1 VSTRAAFPGTPARRR
16 SFAFDVERFAPALRA
31 ILEELASRPE
41 LPARSLD
48 AIVRRHPKEGRGFFS
63 RSELIAGARHL
74 AASGALEGN
83 VDALVAR
90 LRLRPVRTQSGVT
103 PVTVLT
109 RPHPCPGVC
118 IFCPSDVRM
127 PKSYLADEPGA
138 QRAED
143 NRFDPYLQ
151 TWNRLAAYRAMG
163 HPVDKVELSVLG
175 GTWSAHPEAYQI
187 WFVKRCLDALDDFGA
202 GRDLRERAGEAP
214 SRYAAIAERVDGRR
228 GEPGAYNRI
237 VGSFLGSELGGDRH
251 HASEVATWEDLRRAQ
266 LANESSGARCVGIA
280 LETRPDAVTLD
291 EVLRLRR
298 LGATKIQLGVQSTS
312 DRILALSRRGHDLA
326 ATRRAFHWLRGAGF
340 KIHAHWMPNLLGA
353 TPRDDLADFRVLFED
368 PGLRP
373 DELKIYPCLLVESAE
388 LARHHAS
395 GAWRPYSDRELV
407 ELLAACLEQTPPW
420 CRVTRVVRDFSA
432 ADVAAG
438 THRANLRELAQA
450 ALAQRGVAPCEIRS
464 REIRGGHLDP
474 EGLRA
479 EERGYATSIG
489 RELFLEEATP
499 EGRLAGFL
507 RLSLPG
513 GTAPLP
519 ELEGSALV
527 RELHVYGAALEIG
540 RQPDGE
546 AQHRGL
552 GRRLLLRAAERAR
565 EAGYRDLA
573 VISAIGTRAYYR
585 RRGFSDG
592 PLYQHHPL
600 RGRW

>member
-1 VSTRAAFPGTPARRR
+1 VSTRAASPGTPARRR

-63 RSELIAGARHL
+63 RSELITGARHL
-74 AASGALEGN
+74 AASGALEGD

-251 HASEVATWEDLRRAQ
+251 HASESATWEDLRRAQ

-280 LETRPDAVTLD
+280 LETRPDAVTPD

-340 KIHAHWMPNLLGA
+340 KIHAHWMPNLLGS

-395 GAWRPYSDRELV
+395 GAWRPYSDLELV

-464 REIRGGHLDP
+464 REIRGGQVDP
-474 EGLRA
+474 EALRA

-507 RLSLPG
+507 RLSLPC

-540 RQPDGE
+540 RQPGGE

-573 VISAIGTRAYYR
+573 VISAMGTRAYYR

-600 RGRW
+600 